1 MASNRDNDIEGLLRR
16 AAATLQQGDGEGAA
30 RLAETALRQAPDHP
44 AALHMRGAIALQLGR
59 PTDALPLLR
68 KAVAAGAGPGA
79 LANLGIA
86 AAQAG
91 EHAEGEAAMRKAAES
106 GAGNPQLA
114 YNLGHLLQQTG
125 RHEEAEIWLRQA
137 TAQAPGY
144 VRAWCDLGALL
155 LEQGREDE
163 AEACFDAALKADSDQ
178 PVALYN
184 KALLDQRRGRHAEA
198 CAGYARCRGRLPLTR
213 GLALGHGA
221 CLQELGRMEEAL
233 VLYRELLAKDRA
245 AYPHVLRNITT
256 ASKGLLDTRPSRM
269 RALLGID

>member
-1 MASNRDNDIEGLLRR
+1 MTSDRRQGVDDLLRR
-16 AAATLQQGDGEGAA
+16 AGAALQQGDGTAA
-30 RLAETALRQAPDHP
+30 QRLIDTALGQAPGHP
-44 AALHMRGAIALQLGR
+44 AALHMGGVIALQRGR
-59 PTDALPLLR
+59 PADALPLLR
-68 KAVAAGAGPGA
+68 RAVAAGAGPGA

-86 AAQAG
+86 AVQAG
-91 EHAEGEAAMRKAAES
+91 ENEEGETALRAAVAA

-125 RHEEAEIWLRQA
+125 RHEEAETWLRQA

-163 AEACFDAALKADSDQ
+163 AEGCFDAALQADPDQ

-198 CAGYARCRGRLPLTR
+198 CAGYERCRGRLPLTR

-221 CLQELGRMEEAL
+221 CLQELGRLEEAL

-256 ASKGLLDTRPSRM
+256 ASKGLLDIRPSRM
-269 RALLGID
+269 RALLRLD